1 MWKKARWDEIRT
13 NLLPFLLAS
22 GYSEDDLSWV
32 PISGLTGQNIT
43 EPIGDVCSWY
53 SGPPLIEVLDSLP
66 VETRNPNGPLRIPV
80 LDKMKETN
88 RVVIHGKIEQ
98 GTVSLGDKLAVAPN
112 GTPT

>member
-1 MWKKARWDEIRT
+1 M
-13 NLLPFLLAS
+13 
-22 GYSEDDLSWV
+22 
-32 PISGLTGQNIT
+32 
-43 EPIGDVCSWY
+43 
-53 SGPPLIEVLDSLP
+53 P